1 MDVERGEV
9 QRNKT
14 KSREWEYNVSGRKTD
29 IRGGLT
35 FLHGVF
41 SESWL
46 GGRSSYHESCDF
58 KRWLIITLLLI
69 YLEIDL

>member
-41 SESWL
+41 SES
-46 GGRSSYHESCDF
+46 
-58 KRWLIITLLLI
+58 
-69 YLEIDL
+69 